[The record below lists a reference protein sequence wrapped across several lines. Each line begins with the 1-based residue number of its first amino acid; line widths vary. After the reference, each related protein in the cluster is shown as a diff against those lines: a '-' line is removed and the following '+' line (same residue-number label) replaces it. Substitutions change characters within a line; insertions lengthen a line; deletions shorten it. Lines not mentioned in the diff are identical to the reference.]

1 MLIPRDFFARPS
13 VEVAPDL
20 LGCVLE
26 HETADGLVAVE
37 LTEVEAYAGRSDPA
51 SHAYRGKT
59 QRNAVMFGPPG
70 HAYVYF
76 TYGMHF
82 CVNMVCLGEEGSA
95 SAVLLRAGAI
105 IAGEDLARAR
115 RTRGPVPEG
124 RARIAP
130 RDLARGPARLCQA
143 LGIDRSLD
151 GADVCVA
158 GSPLRMLR
166 RGGQPGP
173 FGCASPGG
181 RNPDPPWNPPQDC
194 HRTPGRG
201 EQRRRDP
208 LAVLVRRGPD
218 RLGVPGACAPATQTG
233 YPLTARW
240 WHHAGVDDII
250 DELSWRGLIA
260 VSTDLDELR
269 LALKSG
275 RVTLYGGFDP
285 TAPGLHIGNLVLL
298 VTMRRLQLAG
308 HRPIGLVGGA
318 TGLIGDP
325 SGKSAERVLNP
336 AELVA
341 EWVERIRGEVS
352 RFLDFDAGESS
363 ALIVSN
369 LDWTAP
375 MHVLDFLRDIGKH
388 FSVNRMLDRESV
400 KARLEA
406 GGISYTEFSYQ
417 LLQAMDYLELY
428 RRYGCTLQ
436 LGGSDQW
443 GNLVAGV
450 GLIRSVE
457 SASVHA
463 LATPLITKPDGT
475 KYGKTEGGA
484 IWLSADLM
492 SPYAFYQFWLN
503 VSDAEV
509 PNLLRVFSFKS
520 REEIDQLVRE
530 STERPAARIG
540 QRALAEE
547 VTTLVHGAEET
558 QRAIAASRALFGQG
572 SLTDLD
578 ERTLAAVAAEVR
590 AAEIPGDGGLPPV
603 ANLMVA
609 AGVAPTVS
617 AARRTI
623 AEGGA
628 YLNNQKVTDEKAV
641 PGADDLLHGRYL
653 ILRRG
658 KRTVGAVEV
667 YSRGQVVGYRTRR
680 PISPS
685 A

>member
-1 MLIPRDFFARPS
+1 
-13 VEVAPDL
+13 
-20 LGCVLE
+20 
-26 HETADGLVAVE
+26 
-37 LTEVEAYAGRSDPA
+37 
-51 SHAYRGKT
+51 
-59 QRNAVMFGPPG
+59 
-70 HAYVYF
+70 
-76 TYGMHF
+76 
-82 CVNMVCLGEEGSA
+82 
-95 SAVLLRAGAI
+95 
-105 IAGEDLARAR
+105 
-115 RTRGPVPEG
+115 
-124 RARIAP
+124 
-130 RDLARGPARLCQA
+130 
-143 LGIDRSLD
+143 
-151 GADVCVA
+151 
-158 GSPLRMLR
+158 
-166 RGGQPGP
+166 
-173 FGCASPGG
+173 
-181 RNPDPPWNPPQDC
+181 
-194 HRTPGRG
+194 
-201 EQRRRDP
+201 
-208 LAVLVRRGPD
+208 
-218 RLGVPGACAPATQTG
+218 
-233 YPLTARW
+233 
-240 WHHAGVDDII
+240 VDDII

-260 VSTDLDELR
+260 VSTDIDELR
-269 LALKSG
+269 AALNSG
-275 RVTLYGGFDP
+275 RVTVYCGFDP
-285 TAPGLHIGNLVLL
+285 TAPGLHIGNLVQLL
-298 VTMRRLQLAG
+298 TLRRLQLAG

-336 AELVA
+336 AEVVA
-341 EWVERIRGEVS
+341 GWVDRIRGEVS
-352 RFLDFDAGESS
+352 RFLDFDAGETS
-363 ALIVSN
+363 ALVVSN

-375 MHVLDFLRDIGKH
+375 MTALEFLRDIGKH

-400 KARLEA
+400 RARLEA

-417 LLQAMDYLELY
+417 LLQAMDFLELY

-492 SPYAFYQFWLN
+492 PPYAFYQFWLN

-509 PNLLRVFSFKS
+509 PGLLRVFSFKT
-520 REEIDQLVRE
+520 REEIDELVRE

-547 VTTLVHGAEET
+547 VTTLVHGADET
-558 QRAIAASRALFGQG
+558 GRAIAASRALFGQG

-590 AAEIPGDGGLPPV
+590 AAQVPRNGELPPV
-603 ANLMVA
+603 ANMMAA

-617 AARRTI
+617 AARRAI
-623 AEGGA
+623 AGGGA

-641 PGADDLLHGRYL
+641 PRAEDLLHGRYL

-667 YSRGQVVGYRTRR
+667 VPAG
-680 PISPS
+680 
-685 A
+685 